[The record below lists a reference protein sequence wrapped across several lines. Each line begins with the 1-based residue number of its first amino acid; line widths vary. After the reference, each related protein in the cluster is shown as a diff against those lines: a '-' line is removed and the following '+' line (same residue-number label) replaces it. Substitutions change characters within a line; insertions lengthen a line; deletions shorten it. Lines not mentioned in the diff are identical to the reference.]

1 MNIAQFEIKVSQ
13 LLTKRKM
20 MPSKKVGLK
29 AWCKYFTAFAWTEHT
44 RHGDGIEMIEILLD
58 DDNLIGGEKFNS
70 NFVLRFDAL
79 YPDALKNNKT
89 WKSLLPT
96 LIEFK
101 GKGLGVGELYLALV
115 IQGWT
120 FERTDGKGDGKV
132 AGGIRE
138 LKKNGASLKP
148 IHKALSA
155 DQELLNNTIF
165 EGNRAGPIKPNKRS
179 QGQGFDKWLLWF
191 DTKPN
196 KDEILLNYFTKLYTG
211 RDVKNMCA
219 ELSKV
224 RTGLEFYNVIG
235 REVLKWY
242 KEEDKWHSIVIFD
255 NEKNIIA
262 NIHNVD
268 DLSIFK
274 KIKFDWKS
282 APGKD
287 TQALAHGYVNI
298 SI

>member
-1 MNIAQFEIKVSQ
+1 MSIIIFETKVNK

-20 MPSKKVGLK
+20 MPSKKIGLR
-29 AWCKYFTAFAWTEHT
+29 AFCKYFMAFAWTEHT
-44 RHGDGIEMIEILLD
+44 KHGDGIEMIDILLN

-70 NFVLRFDAL
+70 NFVLKFEDL

-89 WKSLLPT
+89 WQGLLPT

-155 DQELLNNTIF
+155 DQELLNKSIF
-165 EGNRAGPIKPNKRS
+165 EGNRAGPINPNKRS
-179 QGQGFDKWLLWF
+179 QGQGFDKFINWLN
-191 DTKPN
+191 N
-196 KDEILLNYFTKLYTG
+196 KSNKAEILNKYFTDLYTG
-211 RDVKNMCA
+211 RDVSSMC
-219 ELSKV
+219 EKLSNTNDGK
-224 RTGLEFYNVIG
+224 TFYNIIG
-235 REVLKWY
+235 QEVLKWY
-242 KEEDKWHSIVIFD
+242 KEEDKWHSIVILD

-262 NIHNVD
+262 NIYNVD

-274 KIKFDWKS
+274 KIQFDWKS

-298 SI
+298 KI